1 MPTLLEAKNKVREL
15 SKQALEVV
23 EDPKLTFAEQK
34 NLLNGEDGKSGLEGD
49 IKKWEDEVQS
59 LEFVEEKRAKFLKN
73 AGVTIDDAGADKG
86 GAEARSL
93 GAQFI
98 GSNGYKGMLDRGVKG
113 GSFTS
118 GSVELKTTFS
128 EGTAGTPGPG
138 YNPATAVPNLQPG
151 VVDIRFQQLAVADL
165 FASGTTDINLIRYLV
180 ETAVTNAA
188 ASVGEGQLY
197 PESAITFS
205 KADEVL
211 KKIATFLPIT
221 DEMLEDWKQTQSYV
235 DARLNLF
242 IKLQEEKQLLYGDG
256 TGNNLVGLLNRQGL
270 AASIAKGSGVSP
282 STDNG
287 MDAVYRQIT
296 QIRTT
301 AFMEPDAIIQDPL
314 GWENIILSKNTQGF
328 YYANGPFASAENP
341 SLWGKPV
348 VSTPA
353 VTTANSAIVGAFKAS
368 AQIFRKG
375 GITVEASN
383 SHADFFQRG
392 MTAIRAEE
400 RVALAVY
407 RPGAFGTVTNIV

>member
-1 MPTLLEAKNKVREL
+1 MSKLIEAKNKVREL
-15 SKQALEVV
+15 AKQALEVV
-23 EDPKLTFAEQK
+23 EDQKLTFAEQK
-34 NLLNGEDGKSGLEGD
+34 NLLNGVDGKSGLEGD
-49 IKKWEDEVQS
+49 LKKWEEEVQS
-59 LEFVEEKRAKFLKN
+59 LEFVEEKRARFLKES
-73 AGVTIDDAGADKG
+73 GVQISDASADKS
-86 GAEARSL
+86 EAFAKSL
-93 GAQFI
+93 GAQFV
-98 GSNGYKGMLDRGVKG
+98 GSAGYKGMVDHGLKA

-118 GSVELKTTFS
+118 GSVELKNTLN
-128 EGTAGTPGPG
+128 EGTAAVPGGG
-138 YNPATAVPNLQPG
+138 YSPATAVPNLLPG
-151 VVDIRFQQLAVADL
+151 VVDIRFQKLTVADL
-165 FASGTTDINLIRYLV
+165 FQSGSTSINLIRYLV

-211 KKIATFLPIT
+211 KKLATFLPIT
-221 DEMLEDWKQTQSYV
+221 DEMLEDWQQTQSYV

-256 TGNNLVGLLNRQGL
+256 TGNNLVGLLNRSGL
-270 AASIAKGSGVSP
+270 AGSIAKGTGLSTA
-282 STDNG
+282 TDNG
-287 MDAVYRQIT
+287 MDAIYRQIT
-296 QIRTT
+296 QIRVTS
-301 AFMEPDAIIQDPL
+301 FMEPDSIVMDPN
-314 GWENIILSKNTQGF
+314 GWQNVLLAKNSQGF
-328 YYANGPFASAENP
+328 YYANGPFASAESP

-348 VSTPA
+348 VATPS
-353 VTTANSAIVGAFKAS
+353 VTTANSAIVGAFQTS

-400 RVALAVY
+400 RLALAVY